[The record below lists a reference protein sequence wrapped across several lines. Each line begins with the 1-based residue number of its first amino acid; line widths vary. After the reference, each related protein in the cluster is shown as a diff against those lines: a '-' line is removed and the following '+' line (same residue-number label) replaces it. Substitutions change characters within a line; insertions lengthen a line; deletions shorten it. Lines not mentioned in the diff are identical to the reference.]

1 MISKDQFVQSLLNET
16 RIVKHLFTKI
26 PDNTYDYR
34 PTPGQRSTL
43 ELLQYIALIIGSAI
57 ELTSG
62 KENAFDDFE
71 ARKAAVTK
79 ENFIE
84 TLEAEEK
91 KIAENIAAFTEEQ
104 LAETTMQWGA
114 SQTRA
119 MHLLGLLKIAAAYKT
134 QLFLYIKANGV
145 TNIGT
150 SNLWGGMDM

>member
-1 MISKDQFVQSLLNET
+1 MITKDQFVQSLLNET

-26 PDNTYDYR
+26 PENAYDYR

-43 ELLQYIALIIGSAI
+43 ELLQYIALIVGSAI
-57 ELTSG
+57 ELTGG
-62 KENAFDDFE
+62 KADAFADFKDRM
-71 ARKAAVTK
+71 AMITK

-91 KIAENIAAFTEEQ
+91 KIAENMAAFTEEQ
-104 LAETTMQWGA
+104 LAESTEQWGA
-114 SQTRA
+114 TQTRS
-119 MHLLGLLKIAAAYKT
+119 MHLLGLLKIIAAYKT

-145 TNIGT
+145 ANIGP